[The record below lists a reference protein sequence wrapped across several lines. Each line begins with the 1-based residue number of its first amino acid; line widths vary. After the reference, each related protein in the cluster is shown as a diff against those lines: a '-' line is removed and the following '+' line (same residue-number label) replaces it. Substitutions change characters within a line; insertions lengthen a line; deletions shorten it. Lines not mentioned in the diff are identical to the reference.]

1 MDEEME
7 EEEEDVVKKEKEEDE
22 EGVAEDKEE
31 KQDSFSVKVIE
42 GDTTGSCCS
51 KVKMRATHWG

>member
-7 EEEEDVVKKEKEEDE
+7 EEEEDVLKKEEKE